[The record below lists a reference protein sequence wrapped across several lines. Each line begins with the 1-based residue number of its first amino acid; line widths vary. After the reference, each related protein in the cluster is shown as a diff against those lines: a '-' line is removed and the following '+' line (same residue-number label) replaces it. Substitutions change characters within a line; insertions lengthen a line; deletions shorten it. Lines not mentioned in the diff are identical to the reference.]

1 MDFVT
6 NIAERTKNNKNYR
19 QVINTNSYMQVVL
32 MSVGIGEDIEY
43 EMHPYVDQFIRIE
56 EGNGKLILGEKG
68 KVQRVYKIQDD
79 WAMVIPAGT
88 YHRVVNTGNIPLKLY
103 TIYAPP
109 NHPKDKVQITRPEDE
124 HL

>member
-19 QVINTNSYMQVVL
+19 QVINTNSYMQIVL
-32 MSVGIGEDIEY
+32 MSVGVGEDIEY
-43 EMHPYVDQFIRIE
+43 EVHPYVDQFIRIE
-56 EGNGKLILGEKG
+56 EGKGQLILGEKG
-68 KVQRVYKIQDD
+68 KVQRIYKIQDD